1 MFKII
6 LKGNSVKVAILKIAN
21 RMCWQKNRLV
31 QLAAGERKY
40 GKIFLSYIQ
49 TKNGFKNISNISV
62 RYKSHE
68 KSTSHIDNIVSF
80 DRLWKKQHESY
91 F

>member
-40 GKIFLSYIQ
+40 GKILLSYI
-49 TKNGFKNISNISV
+49 
-62 RYKSHE
+62 
-68 KSTSHIDNIVSF
+68 
-80 DRLWKKQHESY
+80 
-91 F
+91 